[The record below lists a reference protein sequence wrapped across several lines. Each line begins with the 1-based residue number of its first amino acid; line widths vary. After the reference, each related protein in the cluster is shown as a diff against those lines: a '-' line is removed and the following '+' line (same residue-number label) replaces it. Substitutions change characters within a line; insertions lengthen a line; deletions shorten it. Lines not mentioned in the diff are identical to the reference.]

1 MTPAKHPGFLSF
13 GSVSLYTLIS
23 PSSPYFIF
31 DLVLRSR
38 LAGAS
43 SIFKKSIQEVIIS
56 ISFIIWFTLALFIK
70 MGSIMVVWMKN

>member
-38 LAGAS
+38 WQES
-43 SIFKKSIQEVIIS
+43 PFKDGSR
-56 ISFIIWFTLALFIK
+56 LFISSK
-70 MGSIMVVWMKN
+70 DNKEMLN

>member
-38 LAGAS
+38 LAGAII
-43 SIFKKSIQEVIIS
+43 IFSDKSLITVLLNIEKV
-56 ISFIIWFTLALFIK
+56 
-70 MGSIMVVWMKN
+70 